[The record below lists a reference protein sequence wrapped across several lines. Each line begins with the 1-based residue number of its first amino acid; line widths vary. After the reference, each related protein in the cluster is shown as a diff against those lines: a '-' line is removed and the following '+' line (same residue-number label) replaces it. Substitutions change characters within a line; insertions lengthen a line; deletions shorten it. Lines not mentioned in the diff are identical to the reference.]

1 MEAVDT
7 LLHAAWIIPVEP
19 EGAVWP
25 AYSLAIRDGHI
36 VAVLPQAEARLR
48 FTAATEIHL
57 PRQALIPGLVNAH
70 THGAMNLLR
79 GLADDLPLMSWL
91 GEHIW
96 PAEQRWVDAEFVTVG
111 SRLAI
116 AEMIKGGTTC
126 FNDMYFFPEQ
136 TARVAADCGVR
147 ACIGMIVLDFP
158 TRYAADADDYLA
170 KGLALHDAWRD
181 HPLVRT
187 AFAPHAPYTVSDAP
201 LRRIK
206 MLSDELDVPIH
217 MHVHETAG
225 EVADAVGR
233 DGRRPL
239 QRLDELG
246 LLGPNFLAVHM
257 TQLLDAEIDLLAR
270 TGTHVLHCPESNLK
284 LASGFCPVAKLLA
297 AGVNVALGT
306 DGAASNNDLDL
317 LAEMRTAA
325 LLAKGVSG
333 NAAAVPAFQ
342 ALQMATLGGARA
354 LGRAD
359 EIGSLLPGKWAD
371 VVAVDLGGLDRQPLY
386 HPLSQLV
393 YTAHRDHVTDVW
405 VAGRPLLRAGVLT
418 HLDEAALIREARD
431 WGIRIAT
438 TPQEH
443 ADG

>member
-25 AYSLAIRDGHI
+25 AHSLAIRDGHI
-36 VAVLPQAEARLR
+36 VAVLPQTEARLR

-147 ACIGMIVLDFP
+147 ACVGMIVLDFP

-170 KGLALHDAWRD
+170 KGLALHDAWRG

-225 EVADAVGR
+225 EVADAVAR

-246 LLGPNFLAVHM
+246 MLGPNFLAVHM

-270 TGTHVLHCPESNLK
+270 TATHVLHCPESNLK
-284 LASGFCPVAKLLA
+284 LASGFCPVARLLA
-297 AGVNVALGT
+297 GGVNVALGT

-333 NAAAVPAFQ
+333 DAAAVPAFQ
-342 ALQMATLGGARA
+342 ALQMATLNGARA
-354 LGRAD
+354 LGLAD
-359 EIGSLLPGKWAD
+359 EIGSLRPGKWAD

>member
-25 AYSLAIRDGHI
+25 AHSLAIRDGHI
-36 VAVLPQAEARLR
+36 VAVLPQAEARRR

-70 THGAMNLLR
+70 THSAMNLLR

-96 PAEQRWVDAEFVTVG
+96 PAEQRWVDAEFVSVG

-147 ACIGMIVLDFP
+147 ACVGMIVLDFP
-158 TRYAADADDYLA
+158 TCYAADADDYLA
-170 KGLALHDAWRD
+170 KGLALHDAWRG

-187 AFAPHAPYTVSDAP
+187 AFAPHAPYTVSDVP

-206 MLSDELDVPIH
+206 VLSDELDVPIH

-225 EVADAVGR
+225 EVADAIAR

-239 QRLDELG
+239 QRLEQLE

-270 TGTHVLHCPESNLK
+270 TATHVLHCPESNLK
-284 LASGFCPVAKLLA
+284 LASGFCPVARLLA
-297 AGVNVALGT
+297 GGVNVALGT

-333 NAAAVPAFQ
+333 DAAALPAFQ
-342 ALQMATLGGARA
+342 ALQMATLNGARA
-354 LGRAD
+354 LGLAD
-359 EIGSLLPGKWAD
+359 EIGSLRPGKWAD

-418 HLDEAALIREARD
+418 HLDEAALIREAGH
-431 WGIRIAT
+431 WGIRIAN

>member
-25 AYSLAIRDGHI
+25 AHSLAIRDGHI

-147 ACIGMIVLDFP
+147 ACVGMIVLDFP

-170 KGLALHDAWRD
+170 KGLALHDAWRG

-225 EVADAVGR
+225 EVADAVAR

-246 LLGPNFLAVHM
+246 MLGPNFLAVHM

-270 TGTHVLHCPESNLK
+270 TATHVLHCPESNLK
-284 LASGFCPVAKLLA
+284 LASGFCPVARLLA
-297 AGVNVALGT
+297 GGVNVALGT

-333 NAAAVPAFQ
+333 DAAAVPAFQ
-342 ALQMATLGGARA
+342 ALQMATLNGARA
-354 LGRAD
+354 LGLAD
-359 EIGSLLPGKWAD
+359 EIGSLRPGKWAD

>member
-1 MEAVDT
+1 VEAVDT

-25 AYSLAIRDGHI
+25 DHSLAIRDGRI
-36 VAVLPQAEARLR
+36 VAVLPRHEAQAR
-48 FTAATEIHL
+48 FMAAAEVHL
-57 PRQALIPGLVNAH
+57 PRQALIPGLVNTH
-70 THGAMNLLR
+70 THSAMNLLR
-79 GLADDLPLMSWL
+79 GLADDLPLMAWL

-96 PAEQRWVDAEFVTVG
+96 PTEQRWVDATFVEAG
-111 SRLAI
+111 SRLAV

-136 TARVAADCGVR
+136 TARVAAECGIR

-158 TRYAADADDYLA
+158 TRYAQNAEDYLH

-181 HPLVRT
+181 HPLIHT
-187 AFAPHAPYTVSDAP
+187 AFAPHAPYSVSDAP
-201 LRRIK
+201 LRRLK
-206 MLSDELDVPIH
+206 VLADELDVPIH
-217 MHVHETAG
+217 MHVHETAA
-225 EVADAVGR
+225 EVAEAITR

-239 QRLDELG
+239 ARLEALE
-246 LLGPNFLAVHM
+246 LLGPNFMAVHM
-257 TQLLDAEIDLLAR
+257 TQLVDAEIALLAC
-270 TGTHVLHCPESNLK
+270 TGSHVIHCPESNLK
-284 LASGFCPVAKLLA
+284 LASGFCPVARLLA

-317 LAEMRTAA
+317 LSEMRTAA

-333 NAAAVPAFQ
+333 DAAAVPAFQ
-342 ALQMATLGGARA
+342 ALQMATLNGAQA
-354 LGRAD
+354 LGIGD
-359 EIGSLLPGKWAD
+359 QIGSLRPGKWAD

-418 HLDEAALIREARD
+418 HLDEAALIQSAQE
-431 WGIRIAT
+431 WGVRIAT
-438 TPQEH
+438 TPQETSN
-443 ADG
+443 G

>member
-25 AYSLAIRDGHI
+25 AHSLAIRDGHI
-36 VAVLPQAEARLR
+36 VAVLPQTEARLR

-147 ACIGMIVLDFP
+147 ACVGMIVLDFP

-170 KGLALHDAWRD
+170 KGLALHDAWRG

-225 EVADAVGR
+225 EVADAVAR

-246 LLGPNFLAVHM
+246 MLGPNFLAVHM

-270 TGTHVLHCPESNLK
+270 TATHVLHCPESNLK
-284 LASGFCPVAKLLA
+284 LASGFCPIARLLA
-297 AGVNVALGT
+297 GGVNVALGT

-333 NAAAVPAFQ
+333 DAAAVPAFQ
-342 ALQMATLGGARA
+342 ALQMATLNGARA
-354 LGRAD
+354 LGLAD
-359 EIGSLLPGKWAD
+359 EIGSLRPGKWAD